1 MHHPARQS
9 VRALFAVTAT
19 VALLSACSANAD
31 NAESPA
37 PAISAA
43 LDSASLPSAHI
54 HGVGRDPGDGAL
66 LLATH
71 EGLFRYAADGPV
83 RVGPSI
89 DLMGFSIAGP
99 GHYYA
104 SGHPNMV
111 SELPQPMGL
120 IESIDGGKT
129 WTVLSRG
136 GQSDF
141 HTLTQAGDTVLGFD
155 GNLRRTTDGRQ
166 WSTAPLTGQPRTLA
180 ANPDGSKV
188 LATTEAAL
196 LGSTDKG
203 ATWRP
208 TPGAPLLLH
217 VAWADAGAVAGVT
230 PGGEVAM
237 SVDAAQTWTMTGA
250 TVPPPQA
257 VSASRTSAGLE
268 ILVVT
273 EREVLSSP
281 DGKNFEPLR

>member
-1 MHHPARQS
+1 MHHTARQS
-9 VRALFAVTAT
+9 VRALFAVTVF

-31 NAESPA
+31 NAKRQA
-37 PAISAA
+37 PALSAA
-43 LDSASLPSAHI
+43 ADSAPLPSVHV

-111 SELPQPMGL
+111 PELPQPMGL
-120 IESIDGGKT
+120 IESTDGGKT

-141 HTLTQAGDTVLGFD
+141 HTLTQAGDTVLAFD
-155 GNLRRTTDGRQ
+155 GKLRRTTDGRQ
-166 WSTAPLTGQPRTLA
+166 WSTAPLPAHPRTLA

-188 LATTEAAL
+188 LATTEGAL

-203 ATWRP
+203 ATWQP
-208 TPGAPLLLH
+208 IPDAPLLLH
-217 VAWADAGAVAGVT
+217 VAWADAGVVAGVT
-230 PGGEVAM
+230 PGGEVAT
-237 SVDAAQTWTMTGA
+237 SADGAQTWTMTGA
-250 TVPPPQA
+250 KVPPPQA
-257 VSASRTSAGLE
+257 VSASQTAQGFE

-273 EREVLSSP
+273 EREVLASQ
-281 DGKNFEPLR
+281 DGKSFSAIR

>member
-1 MHHPARQS
+1 MHRAARQS
-9 VRALFAVTAT
+9 IRAIFALTGAM
-19 VALLSACSANAD
+19 ALLSACSPNAD
-31 NAESPA
+31 NAERQTS
-37 PAISAA
+37 AISAA
-43 LDSASLPSAHI
+43 AASAPLPSAHV

-99 GHYYA
+99 GRYYA

-120 IESIDGGKT
+120 IESTDGGKS

-141 HTLTQAGDTVLGFD
+141 HTLTQAGDTLIAFD
-155 GNLRRTTDGRQ
+155 GELRRTNDGRQ
-166 WSTAPLTGQPRTLA
+166 WSTAPLPGTPRTLA
-180 ANPDGSKV
+180 ANPDGSTV
-188 LATTEAAL
+188 LATTKEGL
-196 LGSTDKG
+196 LTSTDQG
-203 ATWRP
+203 ATWQRLA
-208 TPGAPLLLH
+208 GAPPLLH
-217 VAWADAGAVAGVT
+217 VAWADADAVAGVT
-230 PGGEVAM
+230 PGGEVAL
-237 SVDAAQTWTMTGA
+237 STDSARTWSMTGA

-257 VSASRTSAGLE
+257 VSASRTSEGLE

-273 EREVLSSP
+273 EREALSSK
-281 DGKNFEPLR
+281 DGKVFVPIS

>member
-1 MHHPARQS
+1 MHRSARQS
-9 VRALFAVTAT
+9 SRALVALTGAM
-19 VALLSACSANAD
+19 ALLSGCSANAD
-31 NAESPA
+31 NAESHA
-37 PAISAA
+37 PAISATA
-43 LDSASLPSAHI
+43 DSGPLPSAHV

-71 EGLFRYAADGPV
+71 EGLFRYVADGPV

-99 GHYYA
+99 GHYFA

-111 SELPQPMGL
+111 PELPQPMGL
-120 IESIDGGKT
+120 LESTDGGKT

-141 HTLTQAGDTVLGFD
+141 HTLTQAGDTVVAFD
-155 GNLRRTTDGRQ
+155 GKLRRTTDGRT
-166 WSTAPLTGQPRTLA
+166 WSTAPLTGHPRTLA

-203 ATWRP
+203 ATWQQV
-208 TPGAPLLLH
+208 PGAPSLLH
-217 VAWADAGAVAGVT
+217 VAWADAAAVVGVT
-230 PGGEVAM
+230 PRGEVAM
-237 SVDAAQTWTMTGA
+237 SVDGAQTWSMTGA

-257 VSASRTSAGLE
+257 VSASRTPSGLE

-273 EREVLSSP
+273 EREVLSSN
-281 DGKNFEPLR
+281 DGKKFEPIR